1 MDKKI
6 KIMYLPGSTY
16 PPKQAT
22 RGSAGWDLFSP
33 ETVILKP
40 NQVTFIKLRFCIQI
54 PEGYYI
60 SIVPRSSMGKRG
72 VIIPNSPGTIDSD
85 YTGEIMIMLVNIN
98 PDLDVQI
105 NNGDRIAQMILHKYH
120 DMNFE
125 VTDHFKNTDR
135 GSGGFGS
142 TGK

>member
-1 MDKKI
+1 MDKI
-6 KIMYLPGSTY
+6 KIMFLPGGMY

-22 RGSAGWDLFSP
+22 PGSAGWDLYCP
-33 ETVILKP
+33 DPVILRP
-40 NQVTFIKLRFCIQI
+40 NEINFVRMRFALQI
-54 PEGYYI
+54 PEGHYI

-98 PDLDVQI
+98 PDHTIEI
-105 NNGDRIAQMILHKYH
+105 NAGERIAQMILHKY
-120 DMNFE
+120 NNIEFE
-125 VTDHFKNTDR
+125 VTDVFKNTKR